1 MTIKNVYK
9 VFILIPHKLFKEETG
24 PYYDIRT
31 VEGYY
36 LRETN
41 MSGDSEEECV
51 NLIAEEGEE
60 HYDYV
65 IMPQVNISR
74 F

>member
-1 MTIKNVYK
+1 MTIKKVYK
-9 VFILIPHKLFKEETG
+9 VFILIPHKLFREESG
-24 PYYDIRT
+24 PYYDRQT

-41 MSGDSEEECV
+41 MSAASEEECV
-51 NLIAEEGEE
+51 NLIAKEDEE

-65 IMPQVNISR
+65 IIPQVNISK